1 MIRQLIFVT
10 LGELHYFS
18 EGLAK
23 NCNDMFDYV
32 AYKILFPFFRTWY
45 KHI

>member
-10 LGELHYFS
+10 LGELHYFT
-18 EGLAK
+18 EVLVK

-32 AYKILFPFFRTWY
+32 AYKILFPSFQNMV
-45 KHI
+45 